1 MNDAPAG
8 TMAIVKRLL
17 LVVPLLSAWFAIG
30 IAQDNPLALYQ
41 HPAIRYA
48 TTPPT
53 DRVARLNAQLQSG
66 AAALSFAPRGGYL
79 KSVLDLLHVSTD
91 SQIAVFSKTSLQ
103 SDLIAPKNPRAIYFS
118 DDVAVGWVRNADT
131 LELAAQDR
139 QQGTIF
145 YTLQQRAG
153 GAPRFERSTDCLLC
167 HLSPDT
173 EAVPGFI
180 MFSQYSIPTDQY
192 SYATGGPVD
201 HRTPYNERWGGW
213 YVTGKPSG
221 RHLGNILDLK
231 GVDEAAKR
239 PVRQLDTLAA
249 EFDTTAYQTPFSDIA
264 ALMVLA
270 HQARMAD
277 MLTHIGW
284 VARAAARPAPPA
296 PRPPA
301 NGLNRQATPAP
312 PPDLDAVAADVV
324 DYMLFID
331 EAPLPGPVKASG
343 PFAQRFSSLGP
354 RDKKGRSLREL
365 DLQQRLLK
373 YPCSYMIYSETFDAL
388 PAEAKQA
395 IYAQLGRVLSGQVT
409 GPRYRRLSAAD
420 RQGVLEIL
428 GDTKTDLPA
437 SFRRS
442 SG

>member
-1 MNDAPAG
+1 
-8 TMAIVKRLL
+8 VKRSLL
-17 LVVPLLSAWFAIG
+17 LAPLISTLSLVAI
-30 IAQDNPLALYQ
+30 AQQDNPLALYQ

-48 TTPPT
+48 ASATT
-53 DRVARLNAQLQSG
+53 DRIAKLNAQLESG
-66 AAALSFAPRGGYL
+66 AATLAFAPRGGYL

-91 SQIAVFSKTSLQ
+91 SQLVVFSKTSLQ

-145 YTLQQRAG
+145 YTLKQRAG

-239 PVRQLDTLAA
+239 PVRQLDTLAG
-249 EFDTTAYQTPFSDIA
+249 EFDTSAYQTPFSDIA

-277 MLTHIGW
+277 MLTHLGW
-284 VARAAARPAPPA
+284 VARAIAKPAPPA
-296 PRPPA
+296 PRPPST
-301 NGLNRQATPAP
+301 GLNRQPAP
-312 PPDLDAVAADVV
+312 APDLDAVAADVV
-324 DYMLFID
+324 DYMLFVD
-331 EAPLPGPVKASG
+331 EAPLAGPVKGSG
-343 PFAQRFSSLGP
+343 PFAQRFSAQGP
-354 RDKKGRSLREL
+354 KDKKGRSLREL

-373 YPCSYMIYSETFDAL
+373 YPCSYLIYSETFEAL
-388 PAEAKQA
+388 PTAAKQA
-395 IYAQLGRVLSGQVT
+395 IYAQLWRVLSGQAAE
-409 GPRYRRLSAAD
+409 PRYRRLTAAD
-420 RQGVLEIL
+420 RQSILEIL
-428 GDTKTDLPA
+428 GETKTDLPA

>member
-1 MNDAPAG
+1 
-8 TMAIVKRLL
+8 VKRSFLFA
-17 LVVPLLSAWFAIG
+17 PLFCALSLIA
-30 IAQDNPLALYQ
+30 IAQQENPLALYQ

-48 TTPPT
+48 TTPTT
-53 DRVARLNAQLQSG
+53 DRIAKLNAQLESG
-66 AAALSFAPRGGYL
+66 AATLTFAPRGGYL
-79 KSVLDLLHVSTD
+79 KSVLDLLHVSSD
-91 SQIAVFSKTSLQ
+91 SQIVVFSKTSLQ
-103 SDLIAPKNPRAIYFS
+103 SDLIAPKNPRAIYFA

-173 EAVPGFI
+173 DSVPGFI

-201 HRTPYNERWGGW
+201 HRTPYSERWGGW

-239 PVRQLDTLAA
+239 PVRQLDTLAS
-249 EFDTTAYQTPFSDIA
+249 EFDTTGYQTPFSDVA

-270 HQARMAD
+270 HQARMTD

-296 PRPPA
+296 PRAPA
-301 NGLNRQATPAP
+301 NGLNRQPSPAP
-312 PPDLDAVAADVV
+312 APDLDTLAADVV
-324 DYMLFID
+324 DYMLFVD

-343 PFAQRFSSLGP
+343 PFAQRFSALGP

-388 PAEAKQA
+388 PQAAKQA
-395 IYAQLGRVLSGQVT
+395 IYAQLRRVLSGQDAA
-409 GPRYRRLSAAD
+409 PRYRRLSAAD
-420 RQGVLEIL
+420 RQAILEIVGETKPDFG
-428 GDTKTDLPA
+428 GD
-437 SFRRS
+437 FRR
-442 SG
+442 

>member
-1 MNDAPAG
+1 M
-8 TMAIVKRLL
+8 TRSLL
-17 LVVPLLSAWFAIG
+17 LTSLFSTLSL
-30 IAQDNPLALYQ
+30 IAVAQSDSPLALYQ

-53 DRVARLNAQLQSG
+53 DRIARLNAQLQSG
-66 AAALSFAPRGGYL
+66 AATLAFSPRGGYL

-91 SQIAVFSKTSLQ
+91 SQLVVFSKTSLQ
-103 SDLIAPKNPRAIYFS
+103 SDLIAPKNPRALYFS
-118 DDVAVGWVRNADT
+118 DDVAVGWVRNAET

-173 EAVPGFI
+173 DSVPGFI

-213 YVTGKPSG
+213 FVTGKPSG
-221 RHLGNILDLK
+221 RHLGNIIDLK
-231 GVDEAAKR
+231 GVEDAAKR
-239 PVRQLDTLAA
+239 PVRQLDTLAG
-249 EFDTTAYQTPFSDIA
+249 EFDTSAYQTPFSDIA

-270 HQARMAD
+270 HQGRMAD
-277 MLTHIGW
+277 MLTHVGW

-301 NGLNRQATPAP
+301 NGLNQRPPPPPA
-312 PPDLDAVAADVV
+312 PDLDAVAADVV
-324 DYMLFID
+324 DYMLFVD

-343 PFAQRFSSLGP
+343 PFAQRFAGLGP

-388 PAEAKQA
+388 PPAAKQA
-395 IYAQLGRVLSGQVT
+395 IYAQLWRVLSGQAT
-409 GPRYRRLSAAD
+409 EPRYRRLSAAD
-420 RQGVLEIL
+420 RQAILEIL
-428 GDTKTDLPA
+428 GETKPDLPA